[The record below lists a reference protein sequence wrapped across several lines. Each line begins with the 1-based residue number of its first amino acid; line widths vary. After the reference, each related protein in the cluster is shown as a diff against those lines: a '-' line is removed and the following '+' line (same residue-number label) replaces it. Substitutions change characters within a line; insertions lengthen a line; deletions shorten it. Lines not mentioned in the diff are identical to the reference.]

1 MTRAAES
8 EHPRGPALEDR
19 AHGFALQISNVLP
32 PRDTAGDA
40 HSAIIGSR
48 ADVEA
53 KLTAIWM
60 EVLGAE
66 SIARNQDFFDM
77 GGESVQAVQLVTQ
90 MGREFN
96 TALNSSLV
104 FEARTIELQ
113 ADFLLKAQKQN
124 TSFSSPFL
132 SSPTFSSLVAVQA
145 SGNKSAFFFLHT
157 LTGTAGYCRQF
168 LRHLGTDQPV
178 YGLHSRA
185 LAGEPP
191 DLSIEAMA
199 RHYISEMKAVQ
210 ERGPY
215 NLFGYCSG
223 GLLAFEIARQLAQQG
238 EQIALLA
245 MLNTPAPGSSPVG
258 LFEKFSHMR
267 LRIEIAVRKLQYF
280 GLGGKLAFVAHKAK
294 NVRQRFLKNR
304 HRKRP
309 APPGLNLEFI
319 NATASKMYQPAT
331 VFAGRIVFF
340 STVES
345 SYLYSVP
352 PIEGWRSLATEGI
365 EQIDLPENSMD
376 ALDDNQVA
384 LVVERMLH
392 RLRGNSPLSNFTET
406 YQNLSNGAGSQSAP
420 Q

>member
-1 MTRAAES
+1 M
-8 EHPRGPALEDR
+8 EDR
-19 AHGFALQISNVLP
+19 AHGFALQISHVLTP
-32 PRDTAGDA
+32 PDTAGGTD
-40 HSAIIGSR
+40 SAIVGSR

-53 KLTAIWM
+53 RLTAIWI

-66 SIARNQDFFDM
+66 SIARDQDFFDM
-77 GGESVQAVQLVTQ
+77 GGESVQAVQLVAQ
-90 MGREFN
+90 IGREFN
-96 TALNSSLV
+96 TALNASLV

-113 ADFLLKAQKQN
+113 ADFLLKAQEQD
-124 TSFSSPFL
+124 TTFSPPSFSSP
-132 SSPTFSSLVAVQA
+132 SFSSLVTVRS

-157 LTGTAGYCRQF
+157 LTGTAGYCRRF
-168 LRHLGTDQPV
+168 LRHLGADHPV

-185 LAGEPP
+185 LAGKPP
-191 DLSIEAMA
+191 DLSIAAMA

-215 NLFGYCSG
+215 SLFGYCSG
-223 GLLAFEIARQLAQQG
+223 GLLAFEIARQLVQQG

-280 GLGGKLAFVAHKAK
+280 GLRGKLAFVAHKAK

-304 HRKRP
+304 QWKRP
-309 APPGLNLEFI
+309 ARQGLNLEFI

-331 VFAGRIVFF
+331 VFPGRILFF

-345 SYLYSVP
+345 SYLYTVP
-352 PIEGWRSLATEGI
+352 PIEGWRPLATDGI

-376 ALDDNQVA
+376 ALDDNQIA

-392 RLRGNSPLSNFTET
+392 RLRWNSALPSLTET
-406 YQNLSNGAGSQSAP
+406 HQNLSNGAASQSAP